1 MFSRVRACVCVVL
14 AFLLSLLFVF
24 RPAPVSFGPMTLEE
38 YFASLVPG
46 LSDITIAWEKLEA
59 AYAPS
64 VLTVRYPDRHDPYG
78 PILVYITHPSDLP
91 YDELPIDEHKID
103 EYHIGERP
111 IDTTPVLDTSIPS
124 AITPI
129 DALLVAAPIH
139 IASVVLDTTIPN
151 IIPAID
157 ASLDAPR
164 PGALPRPSHGP
175 SSTVLLIAFIVL
187 TFNMV
192 LAGTLFVR
200 RAIVSRTR
208 RPSAC
213 TQSELGQSPSQ
224 LEPHTAE
231 EYVHDS
237 TIPTCKLPL
246 PVAELAQSPR
256 RATPLESP
264 TADAPAHEST
274 TPTTP
279 ARGLPLPAPERTL
292 VQSSPRVTQ
301 DEAPA
306 ADEPAYE
313 ATTPTPGGG
322 TPTRSRGADHYCVP
336 DRPTRSVTTSD
347 GALSPRPLVMHPRPA
362 VFEPGFQFY
371 ATPLP
376 TSRTAAAPP
385 AVYSPPLA
393 VVRSYNEIYSTPRP
407 APGSSTSPSLV
418 HQPLTSATWTTS
430 MPNSMPGAANGG
442 FYGYASTPYQHQ
454 HHFYAGPQPF
464 LHPQLQVPLVLDI
477 LPDLLAQPTYH
488 LSPRFR
494 ASFPVHPGAL
504 PTQTPEQTLSPHPTS
519 DPILEHAAKPQVP
532 KSPTTSAAGHAMVAT
547 AAA

>member
-1 MFSRVRACVCVVL
+1 MFSRVRVRVCVCVVL
-14 AFLLSLLFVF
+14 AFLLSLLFAVF
-24 RPAPVSFGPMTLEE
+24 KPAPVSFGPMTLEE

-78 PILVYITHPSDLP
+78 PIRVYITHPNEDL
-91 YDELPIDEHKID
+91 YDDELPIDEHGID
-103 EYHIGERP
+103 QCA
-111 IDTTPVLDTSIPS
+111 IDTVPVLDTSIPS
-124 AITPI
+124 AIPSI
-129 DALLVAAPIH
+129 DTLLVAAPVH
-139 IASVVLDTTIPN
+139 IASVVLDTTIPS

-157 ASLDAPR
+157 ASLIAPR
-164 PGALPRPSHGP
+164 PGALPRPSYGP
-175 SSTVLLIAFIVL
+175 SSTVLLVISFIVL
-187 TFNMV
+187 AFSTV

-200 RAIVSRTR
+200 RAMATTTR

-224 LEPHTAE
+224 LEPHTVE

-264 TADAPAHEST
+264 AADGPAHESTTPTTPTRGLPLLAPERALAQSPPRATQDKVPAADAPAHEST
-274 TPTTP
+274 TPTQGGHTP
-279 ARGLPLPAPERTL
+279 ARSHMRTRTRTASDELGEVVPESPAFAGAQSLP
-292 VQSSPRVTQ
+292 SSPLRSSRALCPDSPLVKQRAT
-301 DEAPA
+301 ASPA
-306 ADEPAYE
+306 TEECPRE
-313 ATTPTPGGG
+313 STTPTPGGG
-322 TPTRSRGADHYCVP
+322 TPTRYRVRTRTRTAPGKERALVP
-336 DRPTRSVTTSD
+336 ASPMPARVQTITSSPI
-347 GALSPRPLVMHPRPA
+347 APRAPSPPPMTPSPRAPLVMHPRPA

-407 APGSSTSPSLV
+407 APASSASPIPRAPAL
-418 HQPLTSATWTTS
+418 
-430 MPNSMPGAANGG
+430 N
-442 FYGYASTPYQHQ
+442 
-454 HHFYAGPQPF
+454 
-464 LHPQLQVPLVLDI
+464 VLD
-477 LPDLLAQPTYH
+477 LDDVDAQ
-488 LSPRFR
+488 FN
-494 ASFPVHPGAL
+494 A
-504 PTQTPEQTLSPHPTS
+504 
-519 DPILEHAAKPQVP
+519 
-532 KSPTTSAAGHAMVAT
+532 
-547 AAA
+547 